1 MANHNLTHH
10 EELRYNY
17 LMRNYNYLSP
27 KEQEE
32 FNYLRDKVE
41 AFNQAQ
47 RSRSSLAYDNTSDY
61 QVNDDTNSWYQN
73 YYQDKDADY
82 GYDDYGDYDNYEED
96 EVQYTASGLPLYD
109 DGRSNYQSRRAR
121 KRAQREAKAASQVDQ
136 GQNQVTRSR
145 KPRNKRRWV
154 KRTLL
159 SILALVLL
167 VFAGMGY
174 KFYKGLSAV
183 NGANSK
189 YKPAIKEK
197 FNGEDAD
204 DGTNILIL
212 GSDQRVTQGSTD
224 ARTDSIMV
232 VNVGN
237 SDNRVK
243 MVSFMRDTLINIYGV
258 SADSYTQD
266 QKLNTAFNL
275 GEQDGNQG
283 AEYMRQ
289 ALKDNFGLK
298 IKYYVMLDF
307 ETFAEAVDTLFPDG
321 VEIDAKFATVDG
333 QKVGEVD
340 VPDDLRA
347 KDGVTPQQTIKVGKQ
362 KMDGRTLL
370 NYSRFRHDD
379 EGDFGR
385 TKRQQQVMK
394 AIVSQVK
401 NPTKLFTGSEAI
413 GKVFAMTSTNMPYSF
428 LFSNGASVMSDASKG
443 IKQKTMPENGDWVDG
458 YDMYGGQGLSID
470 FDHYRSE
477 LKKMGMR

>member
-1 MANHNLTHH
+1 MANYNLTHH

-82 GYDDYGDYDNYEED
+82 GYDDYSDYDNYEED

-136 GQNQVTRSR
+136 GQNQVTRPR

-307 ETFAEAVDTLFPDG
+307 
-321 VEIDAKFATVDG
+321 
-333 QKVGEVD
+333 
-340 VPDDLRA
+340 
-347 KDGVTPQQTIKVGKQ
+347 
-362 KMDGRTLL
+362 
-370 NYSRFRHDD
+370 
-379 EGDFGR
+379 
-385 TKRQQQVMK
+385 
-394 AIVSQVK
+394 
-401 NPTKLFTGSEAI
+401 
-413 GKVFAMTSTNMPYSF
+413 
-428 LFSNGASVMSDASKG
+428 
-443 IKQKTMPENGDWVDG
+443 
-458 YDMYGGQGLSID
+458 
-470 FDHYRSE
+470 
-477 LKKMGMR
+477 